1 MKKMG
6 MLYRVLLVLSLS
18 ASVAQ
23 ASDIQKE
30 IDAEASMA
38 MAATRPK
45 PVARGELI
53 HIAPV
58 GGITFA
64 KFKGETA
71 AGYSFTTS
79 TGYEG
84 GIGIL
89 IGRGNLQFE
98 TGVMY
103 AERSS
108 REEYR
113 MGVTTWDLTYQNKY
127 IELPVMAR
135 YNVLN
140 NKDVRLYAKA
150 GAVASLLQDS
160 TGTMSNMQNYNMGM
174 YPGIYPGIYNPY
186 NPYYGVSGYNS
197 NLINDNSTK
206 SAFSSVDFRW
216 ALGIGGQVR
225 ITKTVAVLLE
235 GDYQTSV
242 NNVSNSQPNGY
253 MGSTA
258 MNLQMETYGIRA
270 GVLISM

>member
-6 MLYRVLLVLSLS
+6 MLYRFLLAVSLS

-30 IDAEASMA
+30 IDAEASLA
-38 MAATRPK
+38 MKPVSAK
-45 PVARGELI
+45 PVAQGELI

-64 KFKGETA
+64 KFKGETSP
-71 AGYSFTTS
+71 GYSFTTA

-84 GIGIL
+84 GVGIL
-89 IGRGNLQFE
+89 VGRGKLQFE

-113 MGVTTWDLTYQNKY
+113 MGVQTWDLTYQNKY
-127 IELPVMAR
+127 IELPIMVR
-135 YNVLN
+135 YNVVN
-140 NKDVRLYAKA
+140 NKDLRLYARA
-150 GAVASLLQDS
+150 GAVASMLQDS
-160 TGTMSNMQNYNMGM
+160 TGTMSNMQNYNANMVA
-174 YPGIYPGIYNPY
+174 PGIYNPY
-186 NPYYGVSGYNS
+186 TPYYGYGVAGYNS
-197 NLINDNSTK
+197 NLIQDNNTK
-206 SAFSSVDFRW
+206 SAFSSVDFRY
-216 ALGIGGQVR
+216 AVGLGGQVR
-225 ITKTVAVLLE
+225 ITKMFAILLE

-253 MGSTA
+253 IGSTA

-270 GVLISM
+270 GVMISL